1 MSGLARIAL
10 MGYRVA
16 GVCAYPLMSPYL
28 TYRALKGKEDRKR
41 RLERFGYASQPR
53 PHGPLIWVHAAS
65 VGETNAVIP
74 LIREL
79 LRREIH
85 VLLTTG
91 TVTSAEVVAN
101 RLGDDVI
108 HQYVP
113 LDLKFPIKR
122 FIAYWHPDA
131 AITAESEMWPT
142 TMAELARRNIPQIR
156 VNGRLSDRSFDRW
169 QRNSKVAELLFGKLS
184 LVVARSDLDAERF
197 LDLGSWPVVISGNLK
212 GDTDPPPV
220 DPDMLA
226 RYRAQIGDRR
236 TWAAVCT
243 FNGEE
248 EAAAFVHRAL
258 KPRNQQLTIIV
269 PRHPERGDE
278 IESML
283 VEKGLK
289 VARRSR
295 NDEITPETDI
305 FLGDTIG
312 EMGLYLRL
320 TEISFIGRSLSEEGG
335 QNPME
340 SSMIGCAV
348 LSGPNVQNFRET
360 YQHIIRKGGAR
371 MIRDVE
377 MLAKAVHYLM
387 TNDIARRKMIDC
399 GHEAVQDMR
408 GALSTTIKALEP
420 YLNPLTVTARLRP
433 AGTDG

>member
-1 MSGLARIAL
+1 

-16 GVCAYPLMSPYL
+16 GICAYPLMSPYL

-41 RLERFGYASQPR
+41 RLERFGFASQPR
-53 PHGPLIWVHAAS
+53 PHGPLVWVHAAS

-156 VNGRLSDRSFDRW
+156 VNGRLSDRSYDRW

-220 DPDMLA
+220 DPELLA

-243 FNGEE
+243 FDGEE
-248 EAAAFVHRAL
+248 AAAAFVHRAL

-278 IESML
+278 IEAML
-283 VEKGLK
+283 TEKGLK

-320 TEISFIGRSLSEEGG
+320 TEISFVGRSLTEEGG

-420 YLNPLTVTARLRP
+420 YINPLTVTARLRP

>member
-1 MSGLARIAL
+1 VSGLARIAL

-41 RLERFGYASQPR
+41 RLERFGFASQPR
-53 PHGPLIWVHAAS
+53 PHGPLVWVHAAS

-101 RLGDDVI
+101 RLGNDVI

-156 VNGRLSDRSFDRW
+156 VNGRLSDRSYDRW

-184 LVVARSDLDAERF
+184 LVVARSDVDAERF

-212 GDTDPPPV
+212 GDTEPPPV
-220 DPDMLA
+220 DPELLA

-248 EAAAFVHRAL
+248 TAAAFVHRAL

-278 IESML
+278 IEAML

-320 TEISFIGRSLSEEGG
+320 TEISFVGRSLTEEGG

-371 MIRDVE
+371 MVRDVE

-399 GHEAVQDMR
+399 GQEAVQDMR

-420 YLNPLTVTARLRP
+420 YINPLTVTARLRP